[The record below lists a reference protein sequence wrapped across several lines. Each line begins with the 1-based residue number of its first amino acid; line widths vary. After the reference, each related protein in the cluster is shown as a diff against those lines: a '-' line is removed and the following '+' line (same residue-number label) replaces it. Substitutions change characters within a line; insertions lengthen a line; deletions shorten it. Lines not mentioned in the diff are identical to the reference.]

1 MTDSDVGRVLAELGA
16 RLDHA
21 TETFRSNQQWN
32 GGRLGCMEA
41 LAALIIFSDQLG
53 WGQDRRMPLLQL
65 FHALQT
71 AEDGAVDPLLTVN
84 RRAGAPPL
92 SLAELQQ
99 RGYLAAAVEA
109 LFRNGVPLKQAAKWV
124 AERSHEMPA
133 AARVKQAALWKAVRT
148 WRVTAMGGN
157 IHNDTDAIAFRAA
170 CDALD
175 KGPMKGKAAA
185 EWLVLRAATLGKTQE
200 TPPPS

>member
-1 MTDSDVGRVLAELGA
+1 MTDSDIDRVLAELGA

-21 TETFRSNQQWN
+21 TETFRDNQQWN

-65 FHALQT
+65 LHALQT
-71 AEDGAVDPLLTVN
+71 AEDGAAAPLLTVN

-92 SLAELQQ
+92 SLAVLQQ

-109 LFRNGVPLKQAAKWV
+109 LFRNEVPLEQAAKWV
-124 AERSHEMPA
+124 AERSRKMP
-133 AARVKQAALWKAVRT
+133 AARVKRAALWKAVIT
-148 WRVTAMGGN
+148 WRVTAMGGD
-157 IHNDTDAIAFRAA
+157 IHNDTDAIVFRAA

-175 KGPMKGKAAA
+175 KGPMKGKEAA

-200 TPPPS
+200 TPPSS